1 MSDGTPVETTD
12 VVICGGG
19 PTEAMLSAMLGHH
32 SVSDIVLERET
43 GITTD
48 PRGIA
53 LDEDG
58 MRLVQSVGLY
68 DKIYSEIGS
77 CMGWFMFMGGRH
89 QNLSTKPFM
98 VMNYNTVSLHT
109 LLNSF
114 VRDCHVSDVQ
124 LVTQTEGGTGHVGF
138 ICHKQPMVEK
148 SLRSAIS
155 RYSCAQFRSRST
167 VTSISEDNAWAYI
180 TYLDADGALHKI
192 RTKFVMGADGKTGFT
207 RKKYLEPRGVLLQR
221 ASQTSYEE
229 VWVALNW
236 KMTLPTKETHPD
248 FPLWALGYSPQDV

>member
-58 MRLVQSVGLY
+58 IRLVQSVGLY

-89 QNLSTKPFM
+89 QDLSTKPFM
-98 VMNYNTVSLHT
+98 VMNYNT
-109 LLNSF
+109 
-114 VRDCHVSDVQ
+114 
-124 LVTQTEGGTGHVGF
+124 TEGGTGHVGF

-192 RTKFVMGADGKTGFT
+192 RTKFVVGADGKTGFT